1 MRMPSSPR
9 PTRHAR
15 RLLDRRWLRIV
26 ATSLVAVL
34 AFSGTA
40 VAAMYYTLTHN
51 ISSDYALEDF
61 RPTPEATEE
70 ETEGA
75 DPTDP
80 MAGQDWNIL
89 LIGSDSRDGENGDVS
104 GDGDLFEGARS
115 DTTILL
121 HLPADRSRAEAISI
135 PRDLLTAVPSCV
147 TDADGTTSWA
157 QDSAM
162 FNSAFATGAMNGDV
176 GLGAI
181 CTALTVEAMSGL
193 TIDDYAVVD
202 FTGFERMVDTIG
214 GVPMCFPEALQDD
227 LAGLDIAQGD
237 QTLDGVQALAL
248 ARARKS
254 LGDGSDIQRIDRQ
267 QELLAAMVRQVLSL
281 NLVTDSYALI
291 QFLDAVTSSLTTSQG
306 LGNPISLA
314 GLALELA
321 PIGAEGVAFVTL
333 PFDPAGARVVAN
345 AQSEELWERLRNDE
359 PLNSATPEPEPED
372 TAGETA
378 SASPNQTD
386 SAEPTEEAT
395 TAPEQTEEPTQEETD
410 PWEVLSADE
419 GATC

>member
-1 MRMPSSPR
+1 MPSSPR

-15 RLLDRRWLRIV
+15 RLIDRRWLRAL
-26 ATSLVAVL
+26 ATALVAVL

-51 ISSDYALEDF
+51 ISSNYALEDF
-61 RPTPEATEE
+61 RPTPEVEEAVATEGE
-70 ETEGA
+70 N
-75 DPTDP
+75 PTDP

-104 GDGDLFEGARS
+104 GDGDLFEGARA

-121 HLPADRSRAEAISI
+121 HLPADRSRAEAVSI

-147 TDADGTTSWA
+147 TDSDGSTSWA

-162 FNSAFATGAMNGDV
+162 FNSAFATGGINGDV

-181 CTALTVEAMSGL
+181 CTALTVEEMSGL

-202 FTGFERMVDTIG
+202 FAGFERMVDTIG
-214 GVPMCFPEALQDD
+214 GVPMCFPEALHDD
-227 LAGLDIAQGD
+227 LAGLDIAAGE

-359 PLNSATPEPEPED
+359 PLNSASAQPEETTSSDSTPSSSPSAAPQED
-372 TAGETA
+372 TSEDSEPSEDGESTPDEV
-378 SASPNQTD
+378 S
-386 SAEPTEEAT
+386 
-395 TAPEQTEEPTQEETD
+395 D
-410 PWEVLSADE
+410 PWEVLSGDE